1 MRAVKFLTTTA
12 LAAVLAGTAASADVT
27 ISSKPTANMSCASG
41 VCSPTAKNAVV
52 NVSDLAGMLAGGD
65 VTVNTGDAPAK
76 GIAVKTV
83 LSWTSTNGL
92 ALDAIRRSGS
102 EGEHQRRLSAF
113 GRASAFLNRS
123 DCDD

>member
-1 MRAVKFLTTTA
+1 
-12 LAAVLAGTAASADVT
+12 
-27 ISSKPTANMSCASG
+27 MSCASG